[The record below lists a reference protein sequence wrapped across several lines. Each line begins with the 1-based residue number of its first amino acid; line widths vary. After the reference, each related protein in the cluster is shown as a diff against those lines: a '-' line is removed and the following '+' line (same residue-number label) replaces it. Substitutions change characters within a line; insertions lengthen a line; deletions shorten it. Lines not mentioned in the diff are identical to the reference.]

1 MTPALPSGAVSVALG
16 GALVVVGYLI
26 AARGWTFL
34 IAGFDRTSAAD
45 PDAVGDVVGN
55 AVIRVGLAVAVVGGA
70 TGAGYVPDEANFAL
84 AAAILLVVARLLYR
98 VNVVLPRQRAEGN
111 GA

>member
-1 MTPALPSGAVSVALG
+1 MALALPTGAESLAIG

-26 AARGWTFL
+26 AFRGWTFL

-45 PDAVGDVVGN
+45 PDAVGDVVGKG
-55 AVIRVGLAVAVVGGA
+55 VIRIGIAVAVVGGA
-70 TGAGYVPDEANFAL
+70 TATGYVPDEANL
-84 AAAILLVVARLLYR
+84 ILTAAILLVVARMLYR